1 MTTVTSQIVSQLQ
14 RSIARA
20 IYGKE
25 EAIQLALITL
35 LARGHLLIEDVPGVG
50 KTTLAQ
56 ALAKSFHCSF
66 QRIQFTSDLLP
77 SDVLGVSV
85 YNPETREFE
94 FRSGPI
100 FANVVLADEIN
111 RTTPRT
117 QSALLEAM
125 NEAQVT
131 VDGKTLPLPQPFL
144 VIATQNPVEHHGTYP
159 LPESQLDRF
168 LMRIRMGYPSHET
181 EREILRK
188 RIRDDSVAA
197 LEPVADVRR
206 RSRDAGIRRPR
217 ESGFQP
223 ARLRAGNRQSHAQHR
238 ATRSGRQPA
247 RHVDA
252 AARRA
257 SPRFSRWPRLLPARR
272 LQAARG
278 RRFFASRGG
287 QLAPRFAAEKIG
299 DDRSRP
305 ARDRRL
311 RSRSSVSLASTAA
324 QLWAK
329 ADRSG
334 VRAFFLSIAA
344 LAVALLLAL
353 YSGAAAE
360 LGHLALAIAS
370 ALGALL
376 VAAWVAVTLVPVL
389 AKRTPLRWIGYK
401 MEYRVTREGWIY
413 IGESLWWRSPR

>member
-1 MTTVTSQIVSQLQ
+1 MPTITSQVVTQLQ

-25 EAIQLALITL
+25 DVIQLALITL

-94 FRSGPI
+94 FRHGPV

-131 VDGKTLPLPQPFL
+131 VDGRTLPLPQPFL

-181 EREILRK
+181 ERQILRS
-188 RIRDDSVAA
+188 RMASDPITA
-197 LEPVADVRR
+197 LEPVADVNDVL
-206 RSRDAGIRRPR
+206 SMQEAV
-217 ESGFQP
+217 
-223 ARLRAGNRQSHAQHR
+223 ARVKVDSSLHDYALEIVNR
-238 ATRSGRQPA
+238 TRKSDQLALG
-247 RHVDA
+247 V
-252 AARRA
+252 
-257 SPRFSRWPRLLPARR
+257 SPRGTLM
-272 LQAARG
+272 LQR
-278 RRFFASRGG
+278 
-287 QLAPRFAAEKIG
+287 
-299 DDRSRP
+299 
-305 ARDRRL
+305 
-311 RSRSSVSLASTAA
+311 AA
-324 QLWAK
+324 QA
-329 ADRSG
+329 
-334 VRAFFLSIAA
+334 RAFLEGRDYCLPDDFKQ
-344 LAVALLLAL
+344 
-353 YSGAAAE
+353 
-360 LGHLALAIAS
+360 LAIAVFSHRVVAS
-370 ALGALL
+370 ARHASPQKKSESTEHVLREI
-376 VAAWVAVTLVPVL
+376 VESVRVPL
-389 AKRTPLRWIGYK
+389 
-401 MEYRVTREGWIY
+401 
-413 IGESLWWRSPR
+413 

>member
-1 MTTVTSQIVSQLQ
+1 MPTATSQIVAQLQ

-85 YNPETREFE
+85 YNPESREFE

-125 NEAQVT
+125 NEAQVSI
-131 VDGKTLPLPQPFL
+131 DGKTLTLPQPFL

-168 LMRIRMGYPSHET
+168 LMRIKMGYPSAET

-188 RIRDDSVAA
+188 RVGVLGENPLDG
-197 LEPVADVRR
+197 LEPVADV
-206 RSRDAGIRRPR
+206 SEVLAMQD
-217 ESGFQP
+217 SV
-223 ARLRAGNRQSHAQHR
+223 AQIK
-238 ATRSGRQPA
+238 
-247 RHVDA
+247 VDA
-252 AARRA
+252 
-257 SPRFSRWPRLLPARR
+257 S
-272 LQAARG
+272 LQ
-278 RRFFASRGG
+278 
-287 QLAPRFAAEKIG
+287 
-299 DDRSRP
+299 DY
-305 ARDRRL
+305 
-311 RSRSSVSLASTAA
+311 
-324 QLWAK
+324 
-329 ADRSG
+329 
-334 VRAFFLSIAA
+334 A
-344 LAVALLLAL
+344 LDIVN
-353 YSGAAAE
+353 
-360 LGHLALAIAS
+360 
-370 ALGALL
+370 
-376 VAAWVAVTLVPVL
+376 
-389 AKRTPLRWIGYK
+389 RTRNS
-401 MEYRVTREGWIY
+401 E
-413 IGESLWWRSPR
+413 

>member
-1 MTTVTSQIVSQLQ
+1 MSTATSQIVSQLQ

-56 ALAKSFHCSF
+56 AIAKSFHCTF

-85 YNPETREFE
+85 YNPESREFE

-131 VDGKTLPLPQPFL
+131 VDGKTLQLPHPFL

-168 LMRIRMGYPSHET
+168 LMRIKMGYPSHET

-188 RIRDDSVAA
+188 HIHDDSVAA
-197 LEPVADVRR
+197 LEPIAGVGDVLEMQEAVARVKVEASLHDYALEIV
-206 RSRDAGIRRPR
+206 
-217 ESGFQP
+217 
-223 ARLRAGNRQSHAQHR
+223 NR
-238 ATRSGRQPA
+238 TRKTEQLALG
-247 RHVDA
+247 V
-252 AARRA
+252 
-257 SPRFSRWPRLLPARR
+257 SPRGTLM
-272 LQAARG
+272 LQR
-278 RRFFASRGG
+278 
-287 QLAPRFAAEKIG
+287 
-299 DDRSRP
+299 
-305 ARDRRL
+305 
-311 RSRSSVSLASTAA
+311 AA
-324 QLWAK
+324 QA
-329 ADRSG
+329 
-334 VRAFFLSIAA
+334 RAFLDGRDYCLPDDFKQ
-344 LAVALLLAL
+344 LAVAVF
-353 YSGAAAE
+353 S
-360 LGHLALAIAS
+360 HRVVAS
-370 ALGALL
+370 SRHASLQKKSETTESVLREI
-376 VAAWVAVTLVPVL
+376 VDSVRVPL
-389 AKRTPLRWIGYK
+389 
-401 MEYRVTREGWIY
+401 
-413 IGESLWWRSPR
+413 